1 VPIGPSEITSQT
13 ITPSGSTDTF
23 TLDQNAAATGIIVS
37 INGTLQQ
44 PNTAYTVAAGNQI
57 TFAEVPATTDIIEV
71 RFIASSVVLE
81 ENSAIVTAGNVTF
94 GTSATVVD
102 AFAKDTYRSAKYTIS
117 ATAANGDTQITDVY
131 VVHNG
136 STSSI
141 TVGSNAFA
149 GAANVATYST
159 AVSGASIQLKATAAN
174 AGAKLRL
181 HKLYFTL

>member
-1 VPIGPSEITSQT
+1 MLFRSY
-13 ITPSGSTDTF
+13 

-44 PNTAYTVAAGNQI
+44 PNTAYIVSGGNQI

-81 ENSAIVTAGNVTF
+81 ENSAIVTAGNITF

-102 AFAKDTYRSAKYTIS
+102 SFDKDTYKSAKYTIS

-131 VVHNG
+131 LVHNG

-141 TVGSNAFA
+141 AVGSNAFA

-159 AVSGASIQLKATAAN
+159 AVSGSSIQLKATAAN

-181 HKLYFTL
+181 HKLYFTF